1 MHVPEY
7 LSYADLV
14 SWPCSNH
21 LTFFP
26 KWKLK
31 VIILHSFVDAAEVTF
46 NCVNLKRHIKQ
57 PLLMLILLNQLIKLC
72 SVYEFVHVIRVL
84 VRPSLITRVTN
95 S

>member
-1 MHVPEY
+1 MNVPEY
-7 LSYADLV
+7 LSYADHV
-14 SWPCSNH
+14 YWPCSNH

-26 KWKLK
+26 TRKLK
-31 VIILHSFVDAAEVTF
+31 VIILHSFVDAAEVAF
-46 NCVNLKRHIKQ
+46 NYVKLKRHKQ

-84 VRPSLITRVTN
+84 VWPPLITRVPN